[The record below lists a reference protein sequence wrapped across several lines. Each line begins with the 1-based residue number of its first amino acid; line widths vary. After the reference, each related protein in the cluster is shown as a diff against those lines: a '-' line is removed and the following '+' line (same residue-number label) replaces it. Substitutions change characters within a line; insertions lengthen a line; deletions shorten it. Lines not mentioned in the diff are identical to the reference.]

1 MIEQFGGPEVL
12 KLRDDVPDPEW
23 KLGQALIEV
32 TSAGINYADTHA
44 AANDYLAPQTLPF
57 IPGAEVV
64 GRVVKSPDGKSSG
77 EHSQVRLESSD
88 HLDDANLRRVPQGT
102 CQAVEVA
109 RPQPRSVAPDAHRR
123 RG

>member
-1 MIEQFGGPEVL
+1 MPQFGGPEVL

-44 AANDYLAPQTLPF
+44 AANDYLAPHAHPF

-64 GRVVKSPDGKSSG
+64 GRVIKTPDGKVAKTDT
-77 EHSQVRLESSD
+77 QVALVSSD
-88 HLDDANLRRVPQGT
+88 H
-102 CQAVEVA
+102 
-109 RPQPRSVAPDAHRR
+109 S
-123 RG
+123 